1 MPIEL
6 LTSVAA
12 RERAERASRA
22 LAADPRV
29 RLVFL
34 FGSAADPDRRS
45 VGDVDLAVL
54 TAPAL
59 PFRERLS
66 LAADA
71 TLAAGGEVDV
81 VFLNDAP
88 VLLARE
94 VADTGR
100 CLYAAS
106 PDEEVGFVTSAR
118 MRYFDFRYY
127 LDEQWRLM
135 GERLRAR
142 GNGPTD

>member
-45 VGDVDLAVL
+45 VGDVDLAV
-54 TAPAL
+54 
-59 PFRERLS
+59 
-66 LAADA
+66 
-71 TLAAGGEVDV
+71 
-81 VFLNDAP
+81 
-88 VLLARE
+88 
-94 VADTGR
+94 
-100 CLYAAS
+100 
-106 PDEEVGFVTSAR
+106 FVTSAR

-142 GNGPTD
+142 GHGPAD